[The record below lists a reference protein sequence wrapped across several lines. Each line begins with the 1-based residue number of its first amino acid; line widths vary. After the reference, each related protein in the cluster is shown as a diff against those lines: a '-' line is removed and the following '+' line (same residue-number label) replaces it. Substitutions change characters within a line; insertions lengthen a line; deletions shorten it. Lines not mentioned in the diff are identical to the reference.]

1 MTKYNEELTGRLK
14 KMDIKK
20 YEVSDEIGLSNNSQF
35 SALLRY
41 DPTPEFEKQV
51 EEAIERLQ
59 NKKAGTK

>member
-1 MTKYNEELTGRLK
+1 MTKYNEELTNRLK

-20 YEVSDEIGLSNNSQF
+20 YEVSDEIGLGNNSQF

>member
-1 MTKYNEELTGRLK
+1 MTKYSEELTGRLK

>member
-1 MTKYNEELTGRLK
+1 MTKYNEDLTGRLK

>member
-1 MTKYNEELTGRLK
+1 MTKYNEELTSRLK

>member
-1 MTKYNEELTGRLK
+1 MTKYNEELTSRLK

-59 NKKAGTK
+59 NKKVGTK